1 VESQQSQI
9 ERRGNDY
16 LLHECISFAPTSLV
30 LLQLNE
36 FELAEWFED
45 ILEVG
50 FSDAE
55 MDITHIESVKWRRVP
70 RA

>member
-1 VESQQSQI
+1 
-9 ERRGNDY
+9 
-16 LLHECISFAPTSLV
+16 
-30 LLQLNE
+30 LQLNE

-55 MDITHIESVKWRRVP
+55 MDITHIESVKWRGVP